1 MAPRLE
7 DDGQTITLDLHGA
20 RVAEAERL
28 TEAVVIEAA
37 RHGRA
42 IVRLIHG
49 VSTSE
54 WGDGRR
60 TIKSAIHEMLDDVGF
75 LRHVAS
81 VIREDGHV
89 LLGIAPAP
97 RPIPGRVRL
106 KDLTS

>member
-1 MAPRLE
+1 MVPQLK

-20 RVAEAERL
+20 RVTEAERL
-28 TEAVVIEAA
+28 AEAVVIEAA

-42 IVRLIHG
+42 TVRLIHG

-60 TIKSAIHEMLDDVGF
+60 TIKSAIHEMLDDGEF
-75 LRHVAS
+75 QRHVAS
-81 VIREDGHV
+81 VVRGDGHV

-106 KDLTS
+106 QDLTS